1 MIEKE
6 LIVTQL
12 DASSLEAIQ
21 RTMNKLLMVEWINA
35 DLPNRASHDVRKSIV
50 LLDEDGMFVSALK
63 ELPDEELL
71 QQIGERTSVRFYSR
85 GV

>member
-12 DASSLEAIQ
+12 DASSMEALQ